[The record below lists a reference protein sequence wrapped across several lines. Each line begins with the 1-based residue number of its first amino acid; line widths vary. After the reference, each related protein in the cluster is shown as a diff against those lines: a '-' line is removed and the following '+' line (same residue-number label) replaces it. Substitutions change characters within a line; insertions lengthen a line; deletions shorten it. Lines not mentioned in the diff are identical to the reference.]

1 MTSRSSTAPASGGE
15 TPPPSPSPARR
26 SRPARFFA
34 IVLARRWLVIAIYA
48 LLLPPAVFF
57 AVKVGQDNAIDR
69 LIVASDV
76 EAQQNKDFAKV
87 FGGGEYAILVAEA
100 PDPFAPA
107 VLERVDAIERALAKT
122 EGLSPNSAIGIYR
135 RAKAGFATTPEGV
148 AAFKKFALGSP
159 LLAKQGLIGPAFLSI
174 AVILDVKDRDSRSAA
189 LEGVDRAIAEAGG
202 SGAPLTALRK
212 VGQPY
217 ITVLLDQG
225 TQRAGSRGFA
235 LFMGLVVVLNLILYR
250 SGRAL
255 LAFLVTLAVVMAF
268 SVGYIG
274 LTGGTFTIVSP
285 MVPMTILITT
295 TATLVYLHS
304 RFVDRPPGVP
314 LHDHHVFALE
324 NKLVACTASVFATA
338 VGFTALVVSHIRPI
352 REMGIWVAVGLLISW
367 ITTFTLFPAL
377 QSVLRTPTAAERRL
391 AAPWFQH
398 FTAWLPGAT
407 YRARWPLVLGA
418 IAICAVGAGALF
430 GVRGV
435 VAPMRLGTNPL
446 EYIDQHS
453 SVYEDTR
460 WAERALPGNSIA
472 ELWIKGGLAS
482 ISEPDVLTGLH
493 RFQTSMEQEPG
504 VGAAIGPTTFLRMT
518 RYVSGQGDQWPAD
531 AAGVDDLARDLE
543 GLVPIEPM
551 LQRFVQ
557 RHGLGQTHVTLLTNA
572 QDQAD
577 FERLRERVAARWA
590 EAVKASPA
598 LAPLTLQMVGLAPLQ
613 ARFSQS
619 LVPTLTE
626 SFVLTAAVI
635 FLTFLVVFRSG
646 PARIMTMI
654 PSLFAILAMFAFMRL
669 TGIPLNVAT
678 ILIASTVLGTS
689 ENDQIHFFYH
699 FLEKRKDGSVEQAL
713 RHTLTVSGRAILFA
727 TLINAGGFLAFV
739 SSDLPPIRQ
748 FGLLSAIALVMSM
761 IADFSALPAAL
772 WIIFRAKPDEAPEK

>member
-1 MTSRSSTAPASGGE
+1 VTSPSSSTPPAADPDAP
-15 TPPPSPSPARR
+15 RR
-26 SRPARFFA
+26 SLAARFFA
-34 IVLARRWLVIAIYA
+34 LVLARRWLVIALYA
-48 LLLPPAVFF
+48 LLLGPAAWF
-57 AVKVGQDNAIDR
+57 ATKVGQDNAIDR
-69 LIVASDV
+69 LIAASDA
-76 EAQQNKDFAKV
+76 EAVQNKEFAKV
-87 FGGGEYAILVAEA
+87 FGAGEYSILVAEA

-107 VLERVDAIERALAKT
+107 VLERVDAIERALAKQK
-122 EGLSPNSAIGIYR
+122 GLSPQSAISIYR
-135 RAKAGFATTPEGV
+135 RAKAGFATTPEGI
-148 AAFKKFALGSP
+148 AAFKTFATGSQ
-159 LLAKQGLIGPAFLSI
+159 LLAKQGLVGPGFLAI
-174 AVILDVKDRDSRSAA
+174 PVIMDVANRDDRLAA
-189 LEGVDRAIAEAGG
+189 IEGIDRAIAEGGG
-202 SGAPLTALRK
+202 SGPPLTALRK

-235 LFMGLVVVLNLILYR
+235 LFMALVVVLNLGLYR
-250 SGRAL
+250 SVRAL
-255 LAFLVTLAVVMAF
+255 LAFLVTLAVVMAL

-274 LTGGTFTIVSP
+274 VTGGTFTIVSP

-304 RFVDRPPGVP
+304 RFVDRPADVP
-314 LHDHHVFALE
+314 LLDHHVFALE

-338 VGFTALVVSHIRPI
+338 VGFAALVVSHIRPI
-352 REMGIWVAVGLLISW
+352 REMGIWVAVGLVISW
-367 ITTFTLFPAL
+367 VTTFTLFPAL
-377 QSVLRTPTAAERRL
+377 QSILKTPTQVEQKL
-391 AAPWFQH
+391 AAPWFVR

-407 YRARWPLVLGA
+407 YRFRYALVGGA
-418 IAICAVGAGALF
+418 LAICALGAVALC

-435 VAPMRLGTNPL
+435 VTPMRLGTNPL
-446 EYIDQHS
+446 EYIDPGS
-453 SVYEDTR
+453 EVAKDMR
-460 WAERALPGNSIA
+460 WAEKALPGNSIA
-472 ELWIKGGLAS
+472 EVWIKGSMGS

-493 RFQTSMEQEPG
+493 RFQAGMEQEPG
-504 VGAAIGPTTFLRMT
+504 VGAAIGPTMILRLT
-518 RYVSGQGDQWPAD
+518 RYVSGLGDAWPTD
-531 AAGVDDLARDLE
+531 AEAVDDMAKDLE
-543 GLVPIEPM
+543 GLVPVEPM

-557 RHGLGQTHVTLLTNA
+557 RHGLGQTHVTLLTSA

-577 FERLRERVAARWA
+577 FERLRDRVEARWA

-598 LAPLTLQMVGLAPLQ
+598 LKPLTIQMVGLAPLQ

-626 SFVLTAAVI
+626 SFVLTAALI
-635 FLTFLVVFRSG
+635 FVTFLVVFRSG

-654 PSLFAILAMFAFMRL
+654 PSFFAILAMFGFMRL
-669 TGIPLNVAT
+669 VGIPLNVAT

-713 RHTLTVSGRAILFA
+713 RHTLSVSGRAILFA
-727 TLINAGGFLAFV
+727 TFINAGGFLAFV

-748 FGLLSAIALVMSM
+748 FGLLSAVALVMSM

-772 WIIFRAKPDEAPEK
+772 WLTFRAKPDAPEKAA